1 MAGRLLFVIL
11 MCSFH
16 EIQVQA
22 LPPPKLTVNPPAIT
36 ETDSVTLNCQTPSSV
51 SVSQC
56 YFYTVREETKVFSCL
71 KTLTGTE
78 LLLMAHQSSPAV
90 VELKC
95 FYGVKSGGS
104 VSPSPHSDTSS
115 ITVNNF
121 TPPKLTVNPPVITET
136 DSVTLNCQTPSSVSV
151 SHCYFYTVSGGT
163 VRVFSCLKTLTGT
176 ELLNMAHQSSP
187 AVVKV
192 KCYYDVM
199 YPSPESDL
207 STIVITLPP
216 AKLTVNPPVI
226 TETDSVTLNCQTP
239 SSVYVSQCYFYTVRE
254 ETKVFPCLKT
264 LTGTELLLMAH
275 QSSPA
280 VVELKCFYSVKSG
293 ALDSPSPHSD
303 TSSITVNSVID
314 RENKMKRDDD
324 STTSFPSQKPQMSVQ
339 HFIGDYV
346 HFSCSLP
353 GSADSETR
361 CNLYFGETSRP
372 VQTTTIRKTKSSTKK
387 KWFCQFYVTIDDF
400 LRHLC
405 FVQQKEASCDYSL
418 GSEHNSLS
426 PRSDGRN
433 LTDIVEKESP
443 PIACTTSS
451 STVTTG
457 VTVNR
462 PHSST
467 PVTPVKTP
475 SAAGATHDTG
485 GNAPTFLTSVDPVT
499 GSLTSADTTCMNP
512 TSGDETTGLTVGA
525 PRKDEEHFI
534 SISQTPEKPASE
546 MGIWM
551 FVIVGVGVAVGV
563 ISLGL
568 ALLCIRRRSARRSDK
583 RAQASDTGDSMCKRN
598 LDCGGP
604 VPAGDDETYSVIT
617 SVPGATV
624 YTDGLLADSEKL
636 NRREPQNDYS
646 DIYHLYC
653 TISEEPTAL
662 ALRDMVYSSVQP
674 H

>member
-1 MAGRLLFVIL
+1 MAGRLLFVVL

-22 LPPPKLTVNPPAIT
+22 LLPPKLTVTPPVIT

-51 SVSQC
+51 PVSQC
-56 YFYTVREETKVFSCL
+56 YFYTVSGGTNVFSCL

-95 FYGVKSGGS
+95 FYGVKSGGLD
-104 VSPSPHSDTSS
+104 SPSPHSDTSS
-115 ITVNNF
+115 ITVN
-121 TPPKLTVNPPVITET
+121 
-136 DSVTLNCQTPSSVSV
+136 
-151 SHCYFYTVSGGT
+151 
-163 VRVFSCLKTLTGT
+163 
-176 ELLNMAHQSSP
+176 
-187 AVVKV
+187 
-192 KCYYDVM
+192 
-199 YPSPESDL
+199 
-207 STIVITLPP
+207 TLPP

-239 SSVYVSQCYFYTVRE
+239 SSVSVSQCYFYTVRE
-254 ETKVFPCLKT
+254 ETKVFPCVKT

-280 VVELKCFYSVKSG
+280 EVELKCFYSVKSG

-303 TSSITVNSVID
+303 TSSITVNS
-314 RENKMKRDDD
+314 
-324 STTSFPSQKPQMSVQ
+324 QKPQMSVQ
-339 HFIGDYV
+339 HDGDYV
-346 HFSCSLP
+346 DFTCSLP

-372 VQTTTIRKTKSSTKK
+372 VQTTTIRKTKSSTNQ
-387 KWFCQFYVTIDDF
+387 WFCQFYVTIDDF

-426 PRSDGRN
+426 PRSDGYN

-467 PVTPVKTP
+467 PVTPVKPPSGPNPSSVIVNTVEP
-475 SAAGATHDTG
+475 ESPTTQTMSTFTTTTFYSAAGITHDTG
-485 GNAPTFLTSVDPVT
+485 GTAPTFLTSVDPVT